1 MTHTLERNAID
12 ATGPPF
18 SALVGALRS
27 RVPGLLAAY
36 AFGSR
41 VAGTAGP
48 ESDLDLAVLV
58 EGYSDPVALW
68 SLASEL
74 ADVAGCHVDLV
85 DLRAA
90 STVLQYQIVTSGERL
105 WARDTQ
111 AAFYETYILSAKTAL
126 DEARAG
132 ILADIERTGTI
143 YGR

>member
-1 MTHTLERNAID
+1 MTRSLSQNAVD
-12 ATGPPF
+12 AHGPPYA
-18 SALVGALRS
+18 ALVDALRS

-58 EGYSDPVALW
+58 EGYADPVALW

-90 STVLQYQIVTSGERL
+90 STVLQYQVVTAGERL
-105 WARDTQ
+105 WARDSQ
-111 AAFYETYILSAKTAL
+111 AAFYEVYILSAKTAL
-126 DEARAG
+126 DEARGG

>member
-1 MTHTLERNAID
+1 MPRTLDANALD
-12 ATGPPF
+12 AAGPPF
-18 SALVGALRS
+18 PALVDALRS

-41 VAGTAGP
+41 VAGTAGT

-58 EGYSDPVALW
+58 EGYADPVALW
-68 SLASEL
+68 SLAGEL

-90 STVLQYQIVTSGERL
+90 STVLQYQVVTAGVRL
-105 WARDTQ
+105 WARDSQ
-111 AAFYETYILSAKTAL
+111 ASFYEVHILGAKTAL